1 MNSLNK
7 KIRDLNNKVQGDYR
21 DIVKKGVS
29 FMGFRIIG
37 ILSGYLFTLY
47 ITNNYGA
54 SLNGLVVL
62 SFSVFMFAT
71 IIGRLGIDVNLIKFY
86 ANEDNWKSDP
96 GLFYQVLL
104 KSFFFSSL
112 LVLILYLSQ
121 DFIIYSLFKKPQL
134 EPYFLWVILA
144 IPGWVI
150 TMLCAGA
157 LRAKGLN
164 NWFAFFV
171 NTGRFSIAL
180 MFVYLLGFFEMKPLN
195 LMIAHSLGI
204 YLLATIAITVIIKKF
219 EIVSLKSS
227 TNSWYF
233 VKDSFPMMLSSTIMI
248 FLGWMD
254 TFILGIYETDDNIGI
269 YNVALKLALV
279 TSFSVEAI
287 NSSLAPKIANLYL
300 NNLKE
305 KFLKLIKFSTRLNF
319 VLTSLIVLIL
329 VVFNQWFLGIFGD
342 EFKVGSTA
350 LIILCSIHLLNS
362 GLGSVGIIMQMT
374 GKQKQYQNIAI
385 ISLLINLLLNFLLIP
400 RYGING
406 AAVATA
412 LSLSVWNTSSCI
424 YLKRKENIK
433 THL

>member
-1 MNSLNK
+1 MNSFNK
-7 KIRDLNNKVQGDYR
+7 KIRELNNKVQGDYR
-21 DIVKKGVS
+21 DIIKKGLS
-29 FMGFRIIG
+29 FMGFRILG

-86 ANEDNWKSDP
+86 SNEDNWKNNP
-96 GLFYQVLL
+96 GLFYKVLL
-104 KSFFFSSL
+104 KSFFFSFL
-112 LVLILYLSQ
+112 LVFILYLSKE
-121 DFIIYSLFKKPQL
+121 FIVFSLFKKSQL

-150 TMLCAGA
+150 TMICAGA
-157 LRAKGLN
+157 LRARGFN

-180 MFVYLLGFFEMKPLN
+180 IFVYLLGFFEMKPLN
-195 LMIAHSLGI
+195 LMIAHFLGI
-204 YLLATIAITVIIKKF
+204 YLLTIIAIIVSIRKF

-227 TNSWYF
+227 TNTWHF
-233 VKDSFPMMLSSTIMI
+233 MRDSFPMMLSSTIMI

-300 NNLKE
+300 NNLME

-342 EFKVGSTA
+342 EFKVGSMA

-385 ISLLINLLLNFLLIP
+385 ISLFINLLLNFLLIP
-400 RYGING
+400 QYGING
-406 AAVATA
+406 AAIATA

-424 YLKRKENIK
+424 YLKKKEKIK